1 MGNTQYS
8 IATVLTAFMGGLALG
23 SYLGGRFVD
32 RKSEPLLVY
41 AALEA
46 AIGVYCLWAPDII
59 HWASPLFEWIYQRH
73 QNAYAQASFFRFLV
87 CGSILLVPS
96 AFMGATLPVLGKFVS
111 EDAEF
116 VGKDVGGLY
125 AINTFGA
132 ALGAWASAFVFMRL
146 WGVEAAIR
154 LAAFANLAIAGI
166 VFLFFRG
173 RRPAYADGPEPGTPA
188 RQETFSGEIPFVL
201 FCFGVSGVS
210 AMIYQ
215 VAWNRIFSL
224 VLGSSVY
231 AFSLILTTFIVGLA
245 LGTAV
250 FSRICH
256 WFRDLLKT
264 FGILQTSIGISALL
278 ALPFFGKIP
287 FFNQWVYRN
296 WKLEF
301 ATIQWANFL
310 VIFALLFIP
319 TFLMGAQFP
328 IVVKL
333 AARKLS
339 TLGRHVGKAYASN
352 TIGAIFGSFLGG
364 FVLIPWLGVQ
374 NAILCA
380 ILLNVVFGVALLSL
394 CPGLS
399 ASAKTFVLP
408 LALIA
413 CAWGGNAIPSWDKA
427 VISSG
432 SYMPYRIGDLDA
444 AAEKR
449 NKILYYKEGIHTTVT
464 TELAITG
471 NIFLRVNGKTD
482 ASLALDM
489 RTQLLSGYLPM
500 MLHGAPR
507 SALVIGQGSG
517 ITLGAVERFPVE
529 SIDLVEISPA
539 VIEGSR
545 YFSPFNHRAL
555 DDKRLRLILE
565 DGRNHVALGGKTYD
579 VIVSEPSNPWISGV
593 GALFTRDFFEMARDR
608 LNPGGIMCIWVH
620 TNMSP
625 EDFKSVAKT
634 FGMAFPFVTMW
645 ESIVGDDYL
654 LIGSDEQPRLPF
666 EAAEAFLSDPE
677 KGRDLR
683 GIGIRSVRDL
693 MSLMIMNRDGLLRFA
708 GDAPI
713 HTDDNA
719 LLEFGAP
726 EYIYKDERNV
736 LVRQIAP
743 FVKIDPEI
751 LRFDSLA
758 PENRE
763 RALDEVLS
771 AKRSE
776 SQVAEIK
783 RDALADRLLDE
794 ALEKFRQG
802 DYDRALELYK
812 EILDIDPEHVLTY
825 LNIGNV
831 HLARR
836 EIAAAEAAYK
846 KTLEINPHYLFGDV
860 ALAKLYLSTSQAGKA
875 EILLQQV
882 VERYPADKEIRLYLG
897 LAYAEKNEPARAIDQ
912 WEKALEIDSKF
923 ALAHYF
929 LGVHYQKMK
938 PGLAKRHLKKFLDL
952 FRDEPDGRKLIANAQ
967 MILNR
972 L

>member
-1 MGNTQYS
+1 MGNTHYS

-23 SYLGGRFVD
+23 SYLGGGTVD

-46 AIGVYCLWAPDII
+46 AIGVYCLLAPAII
-59 HWASPLFEWIYQRH
+59 HGASPLFQWIYLH
-73 QNAYAQASFFRFLV
+73 YQNAYAQASFFRFLV
-87 CGSILLVPS
+87 CGSILLVPA

-146 WGVEAAIR
+146 WGVGTTIR

-166 VFLFFRG
+166 VWMFFRG
-173 RRPAYADGPEPGTPA
+173 RRLAYAGGPEPETPE
-188 RQETFSGEIPFVL
+188 RQEAVAGEIPLVL
-201 FCFGVSGVS
+201 FCFGVSGLS

-256 WFRDLLKT
+256 RFRDLLKT
-264 FGILQTSIGISALL
+264 FGVLQMSIGVSALL
-278 ALPFFGKIP
+278 ALPFLGQVP

-296 WKLEF
+296 WKPEF
-301 ATIQWANFL
+301 AAVQWSNFL
-310 VIFALLFIP
+310 VILALLFVP

-333 AARKLS
+333 AARRLS
-339 TLGRHVGKAYASN
+339 TLGRHVGKVYASN

-380 ILLNVVFGVALLSL
+380 ILLNAVFGVALLCF

-399 ASAKTFVLP
+399 ANAKLYVLP
-408 LALIA
+408 LALAA
-413 CAWGGNAIPSWDKA
+413 CAWGGAAVPSWDKA

-444 AAEKR
+444 AVEKK
-449 NKILYYKEGIHTTVT
+449 NKILFYKEGIHTTVT
-464 TELAITG
+464 AELAITG

-482 ASLALDM
+482 ASLASDM
-489 RTQLLSGYLPM
+489 RTQLLSGYLPL
-500 MLHGAPR
+500 MLHRNPQ

-517 ITLGAVERFPVE
+517 ITLGAAEQFPLKA
-529 SIDLVEISPA
+529 IDLVEISPE

-555 DDKRLRLILE
+555 DDKRLRLIVE
-565 DGRNHVALGGKTYD
+565 DGRNHVALGGGTYD
-579 VIVSEPSNPWISGV
+579 VIISEPSNPWISGV

-625 EDFKSVAKT
+625 ENFKSVAKT
-634 FGMAFPFVTMW
+634 FGMAFPFVAMW

-654 LIGSDEQPRLPF
+654 LIGSAERPRLPF
-666 EAAEAFLSDPE
+666 EATEAFLADPE

-683 GIGIRSVRDL
+683 RIGIHSARDL
-693 MSLMIMNRDGLLRFA
+693 MSLMIMDRDGLLRFA

-726 EYIYKDERNV
+726 EYIYKDERGV

-743 FVKIDPEI
+743 FVRIDPEI
-751 LRFDSLA
+751 VRFDSLA
-758 PENRE
+758 PENQK
-763 RALDEVLS
+763 RALDEILS
-771 AKRSE
+771 ARRSE

-783 RDALADRLLDE
+783 RNARIDRLLDE
-794 ALEKFRQG
+794 ALEEFRRG
-802 DYDRALELYK
+802 DYDKALERYK
-812 EILDIDPEHVLTY
+812 EVLDLDPEHVLTY
-825 LNIGNV
+825 LNMGNT
-831 HLARR
+831 HMARQ
-836 EIAAAEAAYK
+836 ETAAAETAYK
-846 KTLEINPHYLFGDV
+846 KALEINPHYLFGDV
-860 ALAKLYLSTSQAGKA
+860 ALAKLYISTGQAGKA
-875 EILLQQV
+875 AAHLQQV
-882 VERYPADKEIRLYLG
+882 VARQPADKEVRLYLG
-897 LAYAEKNEPARAIDQ
+897 LAYAAEKDAVRAIGE
-912 WEKALEIDSKF
+912 WEKALEIDAKF

-929 LGVHYQKMK
+929 LGIHYREEK
-938 PGLAKRHLKKFLDL
+938 PSLAKRRLETFLDL
-952 FRDEPDGRKLIANAQ
+952 SRDEPDSQKLIANAQ
-967 MILNR
+967 TLLNR